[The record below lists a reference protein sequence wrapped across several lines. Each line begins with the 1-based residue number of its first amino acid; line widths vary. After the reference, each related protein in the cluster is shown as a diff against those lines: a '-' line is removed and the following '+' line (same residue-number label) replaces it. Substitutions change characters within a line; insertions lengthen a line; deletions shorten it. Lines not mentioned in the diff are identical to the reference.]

1 MTPDSAQPSPAK
13 APLILTID
21 IGTSSTRAILFDAEA
36 HVVEGMVE
44 QQPTQMATT
53 LDGGA
58 TFEADALTETVVA
71 VIDALLERAGEQA
84 AHEGEGHRAKQAID
98 THQGSP

>member
-1 MTPDSAQPSPAK
+1 M
-13 APLILTID
+13 ILTID

-58 TFEADALTETVVA
+58 TFDADALTETVVA
-71 VIDALLERAGEQA
+71 VIDALLRRSVNLRAMVREA
-84 AHEGEGHRAKQAID
+84 
-98 THQGSP
+98 TGSPVSMYSSTIECRKRYASITLRSS